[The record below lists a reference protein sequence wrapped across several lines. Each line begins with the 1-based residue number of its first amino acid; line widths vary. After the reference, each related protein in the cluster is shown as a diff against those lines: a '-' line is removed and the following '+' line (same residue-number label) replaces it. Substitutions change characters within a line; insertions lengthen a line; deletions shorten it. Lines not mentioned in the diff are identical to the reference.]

1 MPQSINERKG
11 RIKIALLT
19 AGKDPH
25 YALGLLSGLVDQKIH
40 IDFIGNDEMQK
51 DEIVRRQ
58 NVTYYNLRGNQD
70 PLVPISTKVSRVLK
84 YYLKLLNY
92 AAQNDSHLFHILWLN
107 KFFFFD
113 GIFVNA
119 YYKLLGKKLVFT
131 AHNINIRERDE
142 NDHLLNRL
150 FLIFMYR
157 LFDHIFVHTEKMK
170 LQLIEDYGV
179 SQDKISTIPFGINN
193 IIPKSDL
200 TKAAARKNLQL
211 SDKDKII
218 LFFGNIAPYKGLEYL
233 VEAFIHVRKQIEGVK
248 LIIAGQIKNCE
259 PYWKQVQN
267 VIKDHDLGEHIVE
280 RIEYIPDNEVEIYF
294 KSADLLVLP
303 YRHIFQSGVAF
314 LAYSFGL
321 PVVATDVGSLR
332 EEIIEG
338 TTGYLCRPD
347 DPVDLADTI
356 NAYFDSDL
364 FSNLDVAR
372 DKIVKYANETYSWEN
387 IGRVTYCIYNKLLS
401 RNSIGKFEK
410 NIDLL

>member
-1 MPQSINERKG
+1 M
-11 RIKIALLT
+11 KIALLT

-25 YALGLLSGLVDQKIH
+25 YALGLLSGLVDHNIH

-51 DEIVRRQ
+51 DEILRKQ

-70 PLVPISTKVSRVLK
+70 PFVPISTKVSRVLK

-92 AAQNDSHLFHILWLN
+92 AAQTDSQLFHILWLN

-131 AHNINIRERDE
+131 AHNINIRERDG
-142 NDHLLNRL
+142 NDHVLNRL
-150 FLIFMYR
+150 FLTFMYR
-157 LFDHIFVHTEKMK
+157 LVDHIFVHTEKMK
-170 LQLIEDYGV
+170 SELIGDYGV
-179 SQDKISTIPFGINN
+179 SQDKISAIPFGINN
-193 IIPKSDL
+193 IIPKSHL

-233 VEAFIHVRKQIEGVK
+233 VEAFVHVRKLNEGVK

-259 PYWKQVQN
+259 PYWAKIQGIIN
-267 VIKDHDLGEHIVE
+267 DHALSEHIVE
-280 RIEYIPDNEVEIYF
+280 KIEYIPDNEVEIYF

-321 PVVATDVGSLR
+321 PIVATDVGSLS

-338 TTGYLCRPD
+338 KTGFLCRPD
-347 DPVDLADTI
+347 DPADLADKI
-356 NAYFDSDL
+356 NVYFNSDL
-364 FSNLDVAR
+364 FNNLEAER

-387 IGRVTYCIYNKLLS
+387 IGEVTYRIYSKLLYPA
-401 RNSIGKFEK
+401 FEK
-410 NIDLL
+410 